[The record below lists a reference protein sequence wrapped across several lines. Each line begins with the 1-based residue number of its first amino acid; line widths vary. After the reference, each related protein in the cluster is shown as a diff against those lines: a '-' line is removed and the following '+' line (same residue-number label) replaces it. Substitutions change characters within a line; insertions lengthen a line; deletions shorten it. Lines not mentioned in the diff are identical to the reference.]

1 MLKPIS
7 YLLIFLLL
15 ALQFS
20 LWAGSSSFGK
30 QSELQLQVSAQ
41 KTENERNQARNKI
54 LYAEIADL
62 KNGTEAIEERARH
75 DLGMIRPGE
84 VFYRVVHN

>member
-1 MLKPIS
+1 ML
-7 YLLIFLLL
+7 LV
-15 ALQFS
+15 ALQFA

-30 QSELQLQVSAQ
+30 KSELRLQVAAQ
-41 KTENERNQARNKI
+41 KADNDRNDARNKI